1 MEALKVVASLVAED
15 MGEEILREDV
25 SDVEFSERHKK
36 NMAKLFARLRQEV
49 EENEKKLEN

>member
-36 NMAKLFARLRQEV
+36 NMKEFFEKLHREA